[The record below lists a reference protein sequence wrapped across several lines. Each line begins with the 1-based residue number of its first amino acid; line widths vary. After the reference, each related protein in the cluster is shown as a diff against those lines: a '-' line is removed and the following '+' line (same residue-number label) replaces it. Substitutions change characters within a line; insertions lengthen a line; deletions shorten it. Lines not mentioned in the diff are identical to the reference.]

1 MGYTHTTP
9 PTSPPTP
16 HSQNTMAASTIA
28 MSGLVPLTA
37 RVQIPRRTARAAV
50 ACKAVAAR
58 KPLAVVALKKE
69 QAVAA
74 AAPALSVF
82 TASPAFAATQEV
94 AQVAETNILGL
105 IACALFVI
113 VPTSFLITLFVKSES
128 DGARSGGF
136 SQSYYD
142 QSKKDG
148 KKKTNLAAKFKG
160 KGEGMYS
167 QD

>member
-37 RVQIPRRTARAAV
+37 RVQVPRRTARAAV
-50 ACKAVAAR
+50 ACKAVAA
-58 KPLAVVALKKE
+58 VALKKE
-69 QAVAA
+69 QVVAA

-113 VPTSFLITLFVKSES
+113 IPTSFLITLFVKSES
-128 DGARSGGF
+128 DGNRSGGF
-136 SQSYYD
+136 SQSYYTA
-142 QSKKDG
+142 SKAAG

>member
-37 RVQIPRRTARAAV
+37 RVQVPRRTARAAV
-50 ACKAVAAR
+50 ACKAVA
-58 KPLAVVALKKE
+58 VVALKKE
-69 QAVAA
+69 QVVAA

-113 VPTSFLITLFVKSES
+113 IPTSFLITLFVKSES
-128 DGARSGGF
+128 DGNRSGGF
-136 SQSYYD
+136 SQSYYTA
-142 QSKKDG
+142 SKAAG

>member
-37 RVQIPRRTARAAV
+37 RVQVPRHTARAAV
-50 ACKAVAAR
+50 ACRAVAAR

-69 QAVAA
+69 QVVAA

-105 IACALFVI
+105 IACALFV
-113 VPTSFLITLFVKSES
+113 KSES
-128 DGARSGGF
+128 DGNRSGGF
-136 SQSYYD
+136 SQSYYTA
-142 QSKKDG
+142 SKAAG